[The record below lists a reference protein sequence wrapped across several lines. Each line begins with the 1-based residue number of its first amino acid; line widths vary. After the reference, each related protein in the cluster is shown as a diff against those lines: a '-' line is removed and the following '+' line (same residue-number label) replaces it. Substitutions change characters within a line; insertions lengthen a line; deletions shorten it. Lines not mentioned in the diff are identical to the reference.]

1 MSECIHIQSH
11 MYRWMEVQLAVQR
24 FVCIYTGVCVCMCV
38 CECMYVCVCVIY
50 IHTHKCCS
58 FPSGSPDS
66 SRVSATVATVEQR
79 EGGPAVV
86 KELKMAPLI
95 SGRTG
100 AFVRSVVALRYS
112 SSTSL
117 DAALSPSAP
126 PAIVVSARHPH
137 HVVDVNVKG
146 RADF

>member
-1 MSECIHIQSH
+1 MDGSTASSAAFY
-11 MYRWMEVQLAVQR
+11 MYICREL
-24 FVCIYTGVCVCMCV
+24 CVC
-38 CECMYVCVCVIY
+38 VCVCVIY
-50 IHTHKCCS
+50 IHTHKCCR
-58 FPSGSPDS
+58 FPSGTPDS

-79 EGGPAVV
+79 TGGPAVV

-146 RADF
+146 RADFVSELMHGQVGG

>member
-1 MSECIHIQSH
+1 
-11 MYRWMEVQLAVQR
+11 MY
-24 FVCIYTGVCVCMCV
+24 IYRGMC
-38 CECMYVCVCVIY
+38 VCVCVIY
-50 IHTHKCCS
+50 IHTHECCS
-58 FPSGSPDS
+58 FPSGTSDS

-79 EGGPAVV
+79 AGGPAVV

-146 RADF
+146 RADFVSELMHGQVGG